1 MHQTINLWE
10 SITRAGTTGLNSE
23 HQARIIVVNTLSL
36 ITALLA
42 STMGTAI
49 FIVTGDWGVFA
60 AAWLE
65 AAFFSGF
72 IFLNYRQYDRLV
84 AFGFMLS
91 HSLAVLYFGMVRG
104 MIAEEEL
111 LTIFLVLVSLLIFN
125 GIWQS
130 LAWGLV
136 ALSFLCIGKLNQ
148 RMGFYPTEPLN
159 DKGNLF
165 HDLGAVAILFM
176 IFTVIFFYKKYWT
189 VLNAQLDRINKD
201 LEAEVER
208 KTAELRIINT
218 DLQIVNSKIRKFT
231 EMFAHDVRDELFRH
245 QGLSSNMITAIEE
258 QCKPLK
264 NFVDESEHLPTTVDI
279 PTLVSTI
286 HTLHEIGNNVGGL
299 IGNALDLR
307 RIEAGTF
314 GSYELETISVKEW
327 CFEQLRTPKYAAH
340 RKCVEVELSIA
351 ADVPEYVSV
360 GRVLLERALK
370 NLLSNAIK
378 FTPENGQVTLRVLTN
393 GKDLLLDIID
403 QGPGVREEDY
413 ERIFRLYETDGRGT
427 GLGLYIA
434 LSAVT
439 HLGGEIMVSP
449 GADARGTI
457 FRIGVPLR
465 RSSEPMTAYKNS
477 EVDSWKLKGLRCLV
491 IDDNKIN
498 RMVLSAALKKLACEV
513 YCADSGMSGL
523 KVIEEQKPELVLM
536 DANMPGM
543 SGMETLAIL
552 RSNTDKAIAS
562 TPVLMVT
569 ANDSQEQE
577 QHRGLYNGILYKP
590 YSTEAFIEALLTTV
604 ISSKLPSI
612 P

>member
-130 LAWGLV
+130 LAWSLV
-136 ALSFLCIGKLNQ
+136 AISFLCIGKLNQ

-189 VLNAQLDRINKD
+189 VLNAQLDSVNR
-201 LEAEVER
+201 
-208 KTAELRIINT
+208 
-218 DLQIVNSKIRKFT
+218 DLQIVNSNIRKFT

-245 QGLSSNMITAIEE
+245 QGLSANMISVIEE
-258 QCKPLK
+258 QCKSLK
-264 NFVDESEHLPTTVDI
+264 SFVDESEHLPTTVDM

-286 HTLHEIGNNVGGL
+286 HILHEIGNNIGGL

-340 RKCVEVELSIA
+340 RKCIKLELSVA

-393 GKDLLLDIID
+393 GKDLLLDIMD
-403 QGPGVREEDY
+403 QGPGVKEEDY

-439 HLGGEIMVSP
+439 HIGGEIMVSS
-449 GADARGTI
+449 GANARGAI
-457 FRIGVPLR
+457 FRVGVPLYR
-465 RSSEPMTAYKNS
+465 CNESITTYKNS

-498 RMVLSAALKKLACEV
+498 RMVLSAALKKLGCEV
-513 YCADSGMSGL
+513 FWADSGMGGL
-523 KVIEEQKPELVLM
+523 KVIEAQKPELVLL

-543 SGMETLAIL
+543 SGIETLTIL
-552 RSNTDKAIAS
+552 RSYTDKAIAT

-569 ANDSQEQE
+569 ANHSQEQE
-577 QHRGLYNGILYKP
+577 SYRGLYNGILYKP
-590 YSTEAFIEALLTTV
+590 YSSEAFIEALLATV
-604 ISSKLPSI
+604 ISSKLPSLS
-612 P
+612 